1 MRADLADE
9 MRSSPPHYSLVV
21 DGELWCV
28 YVFGVSRLSDSW
40 MVQLALFGSDV
51 RTAVVHVAAR
61 SGVEAASRDV
71 VNLLREWLRT
81 GNRST
86 YGFLESAQLAP
97 SARGA

>member
-51 RTAVVHVAAR
+51 RTVVRRWFGANVAYPYEHVVDAVVRDAAA
-61 SGVEAASRDV
+61 G
-71 VNLLREWLRT
+71 
-81 GNRST
+81 G
-86 YGFLESAQLAP
+86 
-97 SARGA
+97 RG